1 MGLPKQFNDVIES
14 QLNIFAAWLPI
25 TNTYQLGDYGII
37 ADGVFAKMGNIKEF
51 DIDFTTGK
59 APDAKLDFTSD
70 RTHVTN
76 FAAGAQVDVIP
87 EGAIDAKVTFKF
99 ENEKSFLVKAPTINV
114 NTIENVNEVGTK
126 LIGNS
131 KWELRFKVV
140 YQTYFAIDAAIM
152 STIDA
157 GTEITFNGDAK
168 ALQQL
173 SVGSASVA
181 FNSSSKLGLN
191 VQGAAGII
199 GLGLFQIKRG
209 GLLGIGKEK
218 VNILSEDEGGPVEIE
233 IDPKNIED
241 DL

>member
-1 MGLPKQFNDVIES
+1 MGLPKQFNDIIEG

-25 TNTYQLGDYGII
+25 TNTFQLGDYGII

-51 DIDFTTGK
+51 GIDFTQGEGK
-59 APDAKLDFTSD
+59 EAKIDFTSD
-70 RTHVTN
+70 STHVTN

-99 ENEKSFLVKAPTINV
+99 DKEKSFIVKAPSINV
-114 NTIENVNEVGTK
+114 STIENVNEVGTK
-126 LIGNS
+126 LIGIS
-131 KWELRFKVV
+131 KWEKRFKVV
-140 YQTYFAIDAAIM
+140 YQTYFAKDAAIM

-157 GTEITFNGDAK
+157 GTEISFTGDAK

-173 SVGSASVA
+173 SVGSASVG
-181 FNSSSKLGLN
+181 FNSSSKLGLDL
-191 VQGAAGII
+191 QGAEGII

-209 GLLGIGKEK
+209 GFLGTGSKQ
-218 VNILSEDEGGPVEIE
+218 VEILDDEAEPLE
-233 IDPKNIED
+233 IETDAKNIED